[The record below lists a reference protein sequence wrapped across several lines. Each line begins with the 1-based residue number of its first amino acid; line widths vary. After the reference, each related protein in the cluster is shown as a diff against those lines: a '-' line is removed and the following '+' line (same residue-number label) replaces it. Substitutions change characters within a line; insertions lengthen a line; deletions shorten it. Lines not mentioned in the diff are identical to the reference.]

1 MRIQSCA
8 PVTLWKKAGSAGET
22 IFDEDP
28 QRISRDS
35 SGRQSGECVP
45 YRAKKNSENKEAWNS
60 LVFYWPLCN
69 NISQIERHIGKR
81 ESAKLGVQ
89 MQHAQDDWWKVGPL
103 KS

>member
-1 MRIQSCA
+1 MYGNYISNSQTIEYNTKQYRRMRIQSCA

-45 YRAKKNSENKEAWNS
+45 YRAKKNSENKEA
-60 LVFYWPLCN
+60 
-69 NISQIERHIGKR
+69 
-81 ESAKLGVQ
+81 
-89 MQHAQDDWWKVGPL
+89 
-103 KS
+103 